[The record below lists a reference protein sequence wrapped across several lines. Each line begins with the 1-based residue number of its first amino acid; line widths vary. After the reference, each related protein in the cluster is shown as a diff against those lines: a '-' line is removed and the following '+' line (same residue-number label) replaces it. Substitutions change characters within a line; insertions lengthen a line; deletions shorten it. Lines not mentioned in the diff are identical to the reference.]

1 MLGREGGSELE
12 MGLLW
17 FLWEDEE
24 GDEDEE
30 DGEDDEV
37 WSKAPSRSETRYNT
51 FVQRHQ
57 CIKHNDVNIIEV
69 ICFRFFALPHGPH
82 P

>member
-24 GDEDEE
+24 GDED
-30 DGEDDEV
+30 DEV
-37 WSKAPSRSETRYNT
+37 WSKAP
-51 FVQRHQ
+51 
-57 CIKHNDVNIIEV
+57 
-69 ICFRFFALPHGPH
+69 GPEQERNQV
-82 P
+82 

>member
-24 GDEDEE
+24 GDEAN
-30 DGEDDEV
+30 EDDEV
-37 WSKAPSRSETRYNT
+37 WSKAP
-51 FVQRHQ
+51 
-57 CIKHNDVNIIEV
+57 
-69 ICFRFFALPHGPH
+69 GPEQERNQV
-82 P
+82 

>member
-24 GDEDEE
+24 GDEANEDEE

-37 WSKAPSRSETRYNT
+37 WSKAP
-51 FVQRHQ
+51 
-57 CIKHNDVNIIEV
+57 
-69 ICFRFFALPHGPH
+69 GPEQERNQV
-82 P
+82 